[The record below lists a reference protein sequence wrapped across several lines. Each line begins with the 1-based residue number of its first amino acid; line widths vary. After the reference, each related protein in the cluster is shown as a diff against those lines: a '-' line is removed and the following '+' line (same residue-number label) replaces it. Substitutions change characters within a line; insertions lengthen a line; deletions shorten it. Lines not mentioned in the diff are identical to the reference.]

1 MKLRINV
8 RAALRVAFL
17 IAVVISQ
24 VRAVAMAQLPTSNEK
39 QPAFEV
45 ASIKS
50 ANPGIT
56 SFGVSFMP
64 ASLTAHG
71 PLNGIITVAY
81 SIPLKQLE
89 GDSPI
94 LKENF
99 EIEAKA
105 AVNSIPPNASPRE
118 RSARLRLMLQT
129 LLQERFRLAVHKE
142 VKERPAYALVIAK
155 NPPTLKP

>member
-8 RAALRVAFL
+8 RAALRFAFL

-24 VRAVAMAQLPTSNEK
+24 VRAVAVAQLPTANEK

-71 PLNGIITVAY
+71 ALNGLITVAY

-99 EIEAKA
+99 DIEAKA
-105 AVNSIPPNASPRE
+105 AVNSIPPNASPH
-118 RSARLRLMLQT
+118 SGCVPNLWT
-129 LLQERFRLAVHKE
+129 L
-142 VKERPAYALVIAK
+142 
-155 NPPTLKP
+155 